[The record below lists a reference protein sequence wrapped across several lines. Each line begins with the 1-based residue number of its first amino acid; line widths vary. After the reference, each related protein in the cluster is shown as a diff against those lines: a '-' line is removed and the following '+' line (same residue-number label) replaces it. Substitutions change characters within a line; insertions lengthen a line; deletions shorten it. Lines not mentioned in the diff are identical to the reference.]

1 MINPFEDFKEYPYKK
16 KEIPLDRI
24 VRAKERVMGQIV
36 EGYVKLVEE
45 EVKALVWLV
54 ENSRV
59 FKAYS
64 SALRTIQQV
73 DYDSDDIEELCL
85 EIDKGGKIPYLI
97 SGPAGIYL
105 SALCNNAKEE
115 RIHLRLH
122 ELKRTFHFLGY
133 RLPEGKTLVL
143 EGDVGDFIGA
153 GLSGGKLIVKGST
166 GNWAGAGMMNGE
178 LFINEHTGQN
188 TGGWMSGG
196 EIHIDGRIRGIAKTI
211 LGGRIYQRGKLILP
225 HDMTARE

>member
-45 EVKALVWLV
+45 EVKELVWLV

-85 EIDKGGKIPYLI
+85 EIDKGGEDSIPDLR
-97 SGPAGIYL
+97 SCWHL
-105 SALCNNAKEE
+105 SLCPLQQ
-115 RIHLRLH
+115 RQ
-122 ELKRTFHFLGY
+122 
-133 RLPEGKTLVL
+133 
-143 EGDVGDFIGA
+143 
-153 GLSGGKLIVKGST
+153 GGKNPS
-166 GNWAGAGMMNGE
+166 
-178 LFINEHTGQN
+178 Q
-188 TGGWMSGG
+188 
-196 EIHIDGRIRGIAKTI
+196 
-211 LGGRIYQRGKLILP
+211 
-225 HDMTARE
+225 TA

>member
-1 MINPFEDFKEYPYKK
+1 MINPFEDFKKYPYKK

-24 VRAKERVMGQIV
+24 VRAKERVMDQIV
-36 EGYVKLVEE
+36 EGYLKLVEE
-45 EVKALVWLV
+45 EVKDLVWLV

-64 SALRTIQQV
+64 SALRTVQEL
-73 DYDSDDIEELCL
+73 DYDVDDIEELCF
-85 EIDKGGKIPYLI
+85 EIDKGRRIPYLI

-115 RIHLRLH
+115 RIRLRLH

-133 RLPEGKTLVL
+133 RLPEGKTLIL

-166 GNWAGAGMMNGE
+166 GNWAGAGMMRGD
-178 LFINEHTGQN
+178 LFISEHTGQS

-196 EIHIDGRIRGIAKTI
+196 EIHVDGRIRGVAKTI
-211 LGGRIYQRGKLILP
+211 LGGRIYQQGKLIVP
-225 HDMTARE
+225 RDVTARE